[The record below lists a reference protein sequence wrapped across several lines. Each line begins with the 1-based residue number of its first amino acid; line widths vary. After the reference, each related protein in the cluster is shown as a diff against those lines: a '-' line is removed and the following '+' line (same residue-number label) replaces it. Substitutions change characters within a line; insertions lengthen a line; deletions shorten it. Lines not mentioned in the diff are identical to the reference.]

1 MLSPRGFWLI
11 PLENLVLRSKGHCK
25 GGHGGD
31 PRPPLPAGRQPRLTL
46 EVQRERDALVLQPV
60 DQLAAVAPLVLQ
72 GHVRDGE
79 RGVVAV
85 AVPQAHPGAEGPV
98 VLVVQ
103 PVGDDDDALPVVGRL
118 HLAPLHPVVAG
129 QGAQDTG
136 QRGGGTALRVHRA
149 VQGLQQVLQARGG
162 CGEPGTGSEH
172 LHGPK
177 HFPTALISTP
187 SWLPAPILAQRSSAP
202 STVPKQRFPVPPVPV
217 PALYPG
223 SPWAAGRC
231 WRLGTLP
238 GARGS

>member
-1 MLSPRGFWLI
+1 M
-11 PLENLVLRSKGHCK
+11 LRSKGHCK
-25 GGHGGD
+25 GGHSGGPTASSP
-31 PRPPLPAGRQPRLTL
+31 PRDPLPSPGRQPRLTL

-72 GHVRDGE
+72 GHVGDGE

-85 AVPQAHPGAEGPV
+85 AAPQVHPGAEGPV
-98 VLVVQ
+98 VLVGQ

-129 QGAQDTG
+129 QGAQDAG

-162 CGEPGTGSEH
+162 CGGPGTGSGH
-172 LHGPK
+172 LHSPPK
-177 HFPTALISTP
+177 ISP
-187 SWLPAPILAQRSSAP
+187 PPSSAP
-202 STVPKQRFPVPPVPV
+202 PAAFQPGSAQLSPPVPSPSSSALRPPVPV
-217 PALYPG
+217 PAPYPG
-223 SPWAAGRC
+223 SPWVAGRC
-231 WRLGTLP
+231 WRSGTLP